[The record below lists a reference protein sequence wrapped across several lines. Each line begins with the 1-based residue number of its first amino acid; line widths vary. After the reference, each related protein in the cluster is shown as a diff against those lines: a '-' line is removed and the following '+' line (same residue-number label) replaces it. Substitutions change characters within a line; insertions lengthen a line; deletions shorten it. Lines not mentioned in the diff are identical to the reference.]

1 MRHKQLSE
9 STGVLAGLASAIAVI
24 IGYLAA
30 RATPKGLAKL
40 SMAMHLTRPPLI
52 VRIAPVLTGIA
63 VALATVASL
72 YRFYTWWL
80 ERRAPREDSLNENQ
94 HGS

>member
-24 IGYLAA
+24 VGYLAA

-52 VRIAPVLTGIA
+52 TRIAPVLTGIA

-72 YRFYTWWL
+72 YRFYTWWV
-80 ERRAPREDSLNENQ
+80 ERDAPPNDESLDKNKR
-94 HGS
+94 

>member
-1 MRHKQLSE
+1 VRHKQLSE

-24 IGYLAA
+24 VGYLAA

-52 VRIAPVLTGIA
+52 TRIAPVLTGIA

-72 YRFYTWWL
+72 YRFYTWWAERGAQPDDDPL
-80 ERRAPREDSLNENQ
+80 EKNK
-94 HGS
+94 H

>member
-1 MRHKQLSE
+1 VQHKRLSE

-24 IGYLAA
+24 VGYLAA

-40 SMAMHLTRPPLI
+40 SIAMHLTRPPLI
-52 VRIAPVLTGIA
+52 ARIAPVLTGIA

-72 YRFYTWWL
+72 YRFFVWWV
-80 ERRAPREDSLNENQ
+80 ERDAPPDDDSSSESEN
-94 HGS
+94 

>member
-24 IGYLAA
+24 FGYLAA

-52 VRIAPVLTGIA
+52 ARIAPVLTGIA

-72 YRFYTWWL
+72 YRFYTWWM
-80 ERRAPREDSLNENQ
+80 ERAAAPDKDSLDENK
-94 HGS
+94 H